1 MSKGS
6 IFWGKSR
13 GKLGEMVLSVVK
25 GQQTQRAYNARPAN
39 PRTEFQ
45 MLQRMRFASAGK
57 FFAKSQQALFKMA
70 FEGKTQ
76 LESDFNAFM
85 RYNLK
90 EGIEIYPTKEE
101 VDNPFF
107 PMIAPWRMSK
117 GSLDTIGID
126 RIFLEDNEYI
136 VAESSIICTDAVEWY
151 DWAPFLD
158 QNPSL
163 RMGDI
168 ITFVT
173 MYQQVNLTGTSV
185 DVPNYQPNWVI
196 NSIKIGADL
205 RGDTLYAYINRNG
218 LDYGHDDKLEHYVS
232 ILQEPGITDPTADNL
247 AVASCCIVSRQV
259 NGKLRVSSEHLHLN
273 NVAGMIYEFLSDDGN
288 RAMGSWDT
296 AEPAILQGKEQ
307 KNATGDNFTATT
319 KELVDIVGQSAKAIV
334 WNVNPAMIEG
344 DTIRLQFGINGITH
358 TIVQKTDST
367 GGMPHVYLYQQ
378 QGKWLK
384 FILRIL
390 KNEIWV
396 TNTGTDTLIDF
407 GIEEMDINGN
417 NVSLDVLP
425 E

>member
-117 GSLDTIGID
+117 GSLPTIGID

-136 VAESSIICTDAVEWY
+136 GAVSSIICTDAVDWY
-151 DWAPFLD
+151 DWAPFLE

-185 DVPNYQPNWVI
+185 DVPNYKPNWAI
-196 NSIKIGADL
+196 NSIKVGADL
-205 RGDTLYAYINRNG
+205 RGDVLYAYINRNG

-232 ILQEPGITDPTADNL
+232 ILDEPGITDPTADNL
-247 AVASCCIVSRQV
+247 AVASCCIVSRKV
-259 NGKLRVSSEHLHLN
+259 NGKLQVSSEHLHLN

-296 AEPAILQGKEQ
+296 AEPAILQGKEE

-319 KELVDIVGQSAKAIV
+319 KELVDILPGVETSIV
-334 WNVNPAMIEG
+334 WNVNPKMMEG
-344 DTIRLQFGINGITH
+344 DTIRLQININGISY
-358 TIVQKTDST
+358 TIQQKHQVY
-367 GGMPHVYLYQQ
+367 GGMEHEYLYQQ
-378 QGKWLK
+378 QGKWLI
-384 FILRIL
+384 FILQVWSGNIWL
-390 KNEIWV
+390 KNIGKE
-396 TNTGTDTLIDF
+396 TLIDF
-407 GIEEMDINGN
+407 GIEEMSVNGKD
-417 NVSLDVLP
+417 VTLDVLP

>member
-101 VDNPFF
+101 VDNPYF

-117 GSLDTIGID
+117 GSLETIGID

-136 VAESSIICTDAVEWY
+136 GAVSSIICTDAVRWY
-151 DWAPFLD
+151 DWAPFLE

-185 DVPNYQPNWVI
+185 DVPNYQPNWAI

-218 LDYGHDDKLEHYVS
+218 LEYGHDDKLEHYIS
-232 ILQEPGITDPTADNL
+232 IVDEPGITDPTADNL
-247 AVASCCIVSRQV
+247 AVASCCILSRKAR
-259 NGKLRVSSEHLHLN
+259 GKLQVSSEYLHLN
-273 NVAGMIYEFLSDDGN
+273 NVAGMVYEFLSDDGN

-307 KNATGDNFTATT
+307 KNATGDNFTGTT
-319 KELVDIVGQSAKAIV
+319 KELVDILPGVNTAIV
-334 WNVNPAMIEG
+334 WNIEPAMIDG
-344 DTIRLQFGINGITH
+344 DKIRLQFGINGISH
-358 TIVQKTDST
+358 VIEQKPDHPNGIVHNY
-367 GGMPHVYLYQQ
+367 GYQQ
-378 QGKWLK
+378 QGKWLT

-390 KNEIWV
+390 RYQIEVI
-396 TNTGTDTLIDF
+396 NTGTNTLIDF
-407 GIEEMDINGN
+407 GIEEMSINGKD
-417 NVSLDVLP
+417 VSLDVLP

>member
-85 RYNLK
+85 RTNLK

-107 PMIAPWRMSK
+107 PMIAPWRVSK

-126 RIFLEDNEYI
+126 TITLDDGEYVI
-136 VAESSIICTDAVEWY
+136 TSSFINCSDADGWY
-151 DWAPFLD
+151 DWQPFFAE
-158 QNPSL
+158 NPKL
-163 RMGDI
+163 RTGDI
-168 ITFVT
+168 ITFCT
-173 MYQQVNLTGTSV
+173 MVQQVDITGTSV
-185 DVPNYQPNWVI
+185 VPANAQPYWKI
-196 NSIKIGADL
+196 NSIVLGADL
-205 RGDTLYAYINRNG
+205 RGASVGEYMHHNDI
-218 LDYGHDDKLEHYVS
+218 DYGFNNTLEHHFHIKDVPGVTDPSEDKLA
-232 ILQEPGITDPTADNL
+232 IAG
-247 AVASCCIVSRQV
+247 CCILSRQV
-259 NGKLRVSSEHLHLN
+259 RGKLQVSSEYLRLN
-273 NVAGMIYEFLSDDGN
+273 NIAGMVYEFLSDDGN

-319 KELVDIVGQSAKAIV
+319 KELVDILPGVNTAIV
-334 WNVNPAMIEG
+334 WNINPAMIDG
-344 DTIRLQFGINGITH
+344 DKIRLQFGINGISHVIEQTPDH
-358 TIVQKTDST
+358 PNGIVRNY
-367 GGMPHVYLYQQ
+367 GYQQ
-378 QGKWLK
+378 QGKWLT

-390 KNEIWV
+390 RYQIEVI
-396 TNTGTDTLIDF
+396 NTGTNTLLDF
-407 GIEEMDINGN
+407 GIEEMSINGKD
-417 NVSLDVLP
+417 VSLDVLP